1 MKSRKYDPFALFRII
16 SILFLEKISFHLFI
30 IGIITISFLFCTQ
43 KESLH
48 LPEIKGGI
56 LNLREVKNFDQ
67 KKINLDGEWLFSYG
81 NLVVPIDASS
91 LNTFQI
97 THVPSSWTKYKENY
111 TSFGYGTYHL
121 TIYLPEPPQ
130 NLSLKVYDMGT
141 SYNLFLNG
149 ELIGNK
155 GKLGK
160 NEDDH
165 QGELKSDIYDLN
177 SNDSTLNI
185 TFHVSNF
192 SHSRGGFW
200 RSIYLAK
207 RSKLIKERENN
218 IALNL
223 FLVGLFLL
231 ISIYNLSLYAFRPK
245 EGILLYFSIFSIII
259 SMRVLLTE
267 EKFIYNL
274 IPSLSM
280 EISLKLEYLAIIGGL
295 YSFSL
300 FINDLFKE
308 SSIYFVD
315 LFLKLISITLGLCLA
330 FTTIFYASKII
341 FFWEIIF
348 IFLVLYVLI
357 ISIKSYI
364 RKKEGANL
372 FIFGSSILGI
382 SIINDLLLQ
391 KNILQSIPIS
401 SFGFII
407 FNLCI
412 TIILSKKFSL
422 GFIIAEN
429 LAYNLKISNQ
439 NLTYLKENLE
449 KEVVERTNE
458 LSHLND
464 FSKKINS
471 MSNLNE
477 ILSEVKEYLINNFNI
492 HTFFLMLFDSEKK
505 ELFTYD
511 FFSTK
516 TIPDNIILY
525 IKKIKIKSADKAGIY
540 LELSKNKSPIFL
552 YSKIEDFFYID
563 SNDKIFIDIKKYLT
577 PITIFPLFNEE
588 ELVGILNIVSEGYHS
603 YSNNDIS
610 LALSRFIDQFIG
622 AIRVAYLTSKNI
634 TVQDKMAKIGE
645 IASGIIHDLKNPLS
659 AIKLYAELSE
669 HESTSIYKR
678 NEYLKII
685 STEVDR
691 LSDMTQEILDYVKK
705 DIIIER
711 ENVKLDSLITSI
723 YNFLLPDF
731 EHQGIEVSID
741 IRYQDSIYI
750 DVERIRRCILNILYN
765 SMESFIEIDNK
776 EKKISITTKKIFN
789 EICFEIEDNGCGI
802 PAEIKDKIYNNFF
815 TFGKPQGTGI
825 GLFLT
830 KAVIENHNG
839 RIEFESSVGIG
850 TIFKFY
856 LPL

>member
-1 MKSRKYDPFALFRII
+1 MKFKNLNHI
-16 SILFLEKISFHLFI
+16 ILFKLFI
-30 IGIITISFLFCTQ
+30 IGIILNLNLTCKQT
-43 KESLH
+43 ESLQ
-48 LPEIKGGI
+48 LPEVKNGV
-56 LNLREVKNFDQ
+56 LDLREFKNFDQ
-67 KKINLDGEWLFSYG
+67 SKINLDGEWLFSYG
-81 NLVVPIDASS
+81 NLVLPIDETN
-91 LNTFQI
+91 LKTF
-97 THVPSSWTKYKENY
+97 HKAPVPSSWTKYIENY
-111 TSFGYGTYHL
+111 PSFGYGTYHL
-121 TIYLPEPPQ
+121 TIYLPSPPQ

-141 SYNLFLNG
+141 SYNLYLDG
-149 ELIGNK
+149 MLIGNK
-155 GKLGK
+155 GKVGSEA
-160 NEDDH
+160 NDH

-177 SNDSTLNI
+177 SNDSILQI
-185 TFHVSNF
+185 TFHISNY

-207 RSKLIKERENN
+207 RNQLIKERENN

-231 ISIYNLSLYAFRPK
+231 ISIYNLSLYTFRPK
-245 EGILLYFSIFSIII
+245 ERILLYFSIFSIII
-259 SMRVLLTE
+259 SIRVLLTE

-280 EISLKLEYLAIIGGL
+280 EISLKLEYLALIGGI

-300 FINDLFKE
+300 FINHLFKE
-308 SSIYFVD
+308 HSIYMMS
-315 LFLKLISITLGLCLA
+315 LFFKVISILLGFSIAISNIWLS
-330 FTTIFYASKII
+330 SKII
-341 FFWEIIF
+341 FLWEIVL
-348 IFLVLYVLI
+348 IFLILYVI
-357 ISIKSYI
+357 FISIKSLTNKI
-364 RKKEGANL
+364 EGANL
-372 FIFGSSILGI
+372 FIFGSSLLGI

-391 KNILQSIPIS
+391 KNILHTIPVS

-429 LAYNLKISNQ
+429 LAHNLEISNK

-449 KEVVERTNE
+449 KEIFDRTNE

-464 FSKKINS
+464 FSRKINS
-471 MSNLNE
+471 MSNLND
-477 ILSEVKEYLINNFNI
+477 ILSEVKEYLIQNFNI
-492 HTFFLMLFDSEKK
+492 HTFFLMLYDSEKK

-525 IKKIKIKSADKAGIY
+525 IKKIKITSADKAGIY
-540 LELSKNKSPIFL
+540 LALSKNKSPLFQH
-552 YSKIEDFFYID
+552 SEIEDFFYIN
-563 SNDKIFIDIKKYLT
+563 SNEKILKELKNYLT
-577 PITIFPLFNEE
+577 PITMFPLFNEE
-588 ELVGILNIVSEGYHS
+588 ELVGILNIISEENHNK
-603 YSNNDIS
+603 NNIDNS
-610 LALSRFIDQFIG
+610 LALSRFINQFIG
-622 AIRVAYLTSKNI
+622 AIRIAYLTSKNI
-634 TVQDKMAKIGE
+634 TVKDKMAKIGE

-669 HESTSIYKR
+669 NESTSIHKR
-678 NEYLKII
+678 REYLKTI
-685 STEVDR
+685 STEIDR

-711 ENVKLDSLITSI
+711 EEVRVDSLINTI
-723 YNFLLPDF
+723 YNFLLPDL
-731 EHQGIEVSID
+731 EHQGIEVSLD

-765 SMESFIEIDNK
+765 SMESFTESDARD
-776 EKKISITTKKIFN
+776 KKISLTTKKIFN
-789 EICFEIEDNGCGI
+789 EVCFEIEDNGCGI
-802 PAEIKDKIYNNFF
+802 PTEIKDKIYNNFF

-830 KAVIENHNG
+830 KAIIENHNG
-839 RIEFESSVGIG
+839 RIEFESSVGLG